1 VQRPACIGNVK
12 ERGHAH
18 FIRVRCG
25 VPGRT
30 KQRRFAQINKTPG
43 GDGGKSEFSAAM
55 MQRMLK
61 SCHGDGNGRSA
72 AEMISG

>member
-1 VQRPACIGNVK
+1 
-12 ERGHAH
+12 
-18 FIRVRCG
+18 